1 MILWLA
7 ILGLTAFVTLRLIG
21 GRRKVLHRQVMV
33 DFVEEAP
40 QFMQAERQ
48 RIAAG
53 LDAEIDQGLMA
64 EVPAAAPADQA
75 AELRRAA

>member
-21 GRRKVLHRQVMV
+21 GRRRALHRQVMV
-33 DFVEEAP
+33 DFVDEAP

-53 LDAEIDQGLMA
+53 LDAEIDNGLMA
-64 EVPAAAPADQA
+64 EAPPDQA